1 MTGCQIPYLLKNSWH
16 QTKILKSRVDI
27 KDVLEN
33 PKITDET
40 KRKLRLVESAKSF
53 SENQL
58 GLATTQNYTCY
69 VDLKRPYVT
78 WVVRG
83 SKPFELK
90 PHLWWF
96 PITGDV
102 PYKGY
107 FTKEGALSEES
118 RLKKK
123 GLDT

>member
-1 MTGCQIPYLLKNSWH
+1 MKLLFAPLLVFILPLVTGCQIPYLLKNSWH

-58 GLATTQNYTCY
+58 GLAYH
-69 VDLKRPYVT
+69 K
-78 WVVRG
+78 
-83 SKPFELK
+83 
-90 PHLWWF
+90 HL
-96 PITGDV
+96 
-102 PYKGY
+102 
-107 FTKEGALSEES
+107 
-118 RLKKK
+118 
-123 GLDT
+123 GLIV